1 MQYAVTD
8 KFRVR
13 TGYEH
18 HQTPIPEAT
27 VDTEFPD
34 SDSNAYSVGL
44 GYDITKNLTI
54 DIAYVADFYE
64 SRNVVNTVDQDL
76 GANLS
81 GKYSAFVNIGTM
93 SLTYKF

>member
-1 MQYAVTD
+1 MTD

-13 TGYEH
+13 AGYEH

-34 SDSNAYSVGL
+34 SDSNSYTVGF
-44 GYDITKNLTI
+44 GYDITKNLTL
-54 DIAYVADFYE
+54 DVAYVADFYE
-64 SRNVVNTVDQDL
+64 SRNVVNTVDL
-76 GANLS
+76 TAFGAHLS
-81 GKYSAFVNIGTM
+81 GKYSAFVNVGTM